1 MLIIRLRF
9 KIFRIEN
16 YFRNLQSSL
25 KTKRDVSHGI
35 DTVQQDQVV
44 DERSFR
50 FQNKPKRIKILIKS
64 ITYYKYV
71 EAYQTT
77 VALTA
82 RMIEVWT

>member
-25 KTKRDVSHGI
+25 KTKWDVSHGI

-50 FQNKPKRIKILIKS
+50 FQNKPSNIKILIES
-64 ITYYKYV
+64 TNYKYV